1 MNFDYLL
8 KQAALHSCVLA
19 FMRVAIQSGVLIGF
33 KK

>member
-8 KQAALHSCVLA
+8 KQSALHNCVLA
-19 FMRVAIQSGVLIGF
+19 FMGVAIQSGVLIRF